1 MGRSKEEGG
10 DVTAT
15 ILLIRH
21 AAHSHLGNILSG
33 RSPGIALSELG
44 CLQAFA
50 LAERLS
56 CIPLA
61 GLHTSPVQ
69 RAHETAD
76 VIATKHPGLAVQVA
90 PDLDELD
97 FGDWSGR
104 AFVEL
109 DVDPRWATWN
119 ETRSSAVAPNGES
132 MAAAQRRAWAHVLRS
147 AQSAPGKTIAMV
159 SHCDIIRAIVAQV
172 LGLSLDHYGRFDIDP
187 ASITRVAVGEWG
199 AKILRLN
206 EICHE

>member
-1 MGRSKEEGG
+1 MGRSKEDGG

-33 RSPGIALSELG
+33 RSPDIALSDAG
-44 CLQAFA
+44 RLQAHA

-56 CIPLA
+56 SIPLA
-61 GLHTSPVQ
+61 GLHASPVQ
-69 RAHETAD
+69 RARETAD
-76 VIATKHPGLAVQVA
+76 LIATKHPGLEVQVA

-109 DVDPRWATWN
+109 DDDPRWATWN

-132 MAAAQRRAWAHVLRS
+132 MAAAQKRAWAHVLRS
-147 AQSAPGKTIAMV
+147 AQSAPAKTIAMV

-187 ASITRVAVGEWG
+187 ASITRVALGEWG